1 MTAETLAQSGFQVAI
16 YDAMPSAGRKFLIA
30 GKGGLNLTHAEPYET
45 FVTRYSN
52 AEKLRPYLD
61 AFPPDALREWANELG
76 YETFVGSSGKVFP
89 EGMQAAPLLK
99 AWRERLSAQG
109 AIFHFQHRWLGW
121 DEHHTLRFASAQG
134 EILAETDAV
143 VLALGGGSWP
153 KTGSTGAWV
162 AILQERGIPIQPLK
176 PSNCGFNIQWSE
188 HFKSHFSGE
197 PIKSVALT
205 FNGRT
210 ERGEF
215 VISEHGIEGN
225 LVYKFSAALRDA
237 TEESGSASI
246 HLDLLPDTA
255 LTQLFKRPRG
265 KRSLSS
271 YLKKETGLSGAKTN
285 LLWEALP
292 RETPPDLGLV
302 AATLKSLPLTLL
314 SPRPIEEAISSAG
327 GIPFAELNPDLMLND
342 IPGIFCAGEMLDW
355 EAPTGGYLLTAC
367 FATGK
372 AAGQGVLNWL
382 SKKRA

>member
-1 MTAETLAQSGFQVAI
+1 MKKTIIIGAGPAGLMTAETLAQSGFQVAI

-153 KTGSTGAWV
+153 KQARPALGSPSCRSAASPSSRSNRPTVASISNGAS
-162 AILQERGIPIQPLK
+162 ISNPIFQAN
-176 PSNCGFNIQWSE
+176 PSNPS
-188 HFKSHFSGE
+188 
-197 PIKSVALT
+197 
-205 FNGRT
+205 R
-210 ERGEF
+210 
-215 VISEHGIEGN
+215 
-225 LVYKFSAALRDA
+225 
-237 TEESGSASI
+237 
-246 HLDLLPDTA
+246 
-255 LTQLFKRPRG
+255 
-265 KRSLSS
+265 
-271 YLKKETGLSGAKTN
+271 
-285 LLWEALP
+285 
-292 RETPPDLGLV
+292 
-302 AATLKSLPLTLL
+302 
-314 SPRPIEEAISSAG
+314 
-327 GIPFAELNPDLMLND
+327 
-342 IPGIFCAGEMLDW
+342 
-355 EAPTGGYLLTAC
+355 
-367 FATGK
+367 
-372 AAGQGVLNWL
+372 
-382 SKKRA
+382 